1 MMGTTTGTKLGM
13 IIIYLTILNLIAVGF
28 LFELGGIFYLIA
40 MVLLGLTGGCVF
52 WYIGL
57 IS

>member
-1 MMGTTTGTKLGM
+1 MGTTTGTKLGM

-40 MVLLGLTGGCVF
+40 LLLLGLTGGCVF

>member
-1 MMGTTTGTKLGM
+1 MGTKTGTKLGM

-57 IS
+57 IT